1 MAFFRQFPKVEYDF
15 NREGVINNMVDI
27 YRSVRPLQ
35 NFVDDTAAYIYY
47 EVRNGERPDI
57 ISNKL
62 YGNQNFYW
70 TFFVVN
76 ETLHDGLQTWPMS
89 QEDLFTYIEREYEG
103 YAITT
108 NPVIRRD
115 SDGLITAFENS
126 LAGSVPGTTTGKF
139 QLGETIRGGT
149 SNATGT
155 LVKKDLDLNQLVVQN
170 VTGAFLGDPTPPSG
184 DNITERITGLT
195 SGDFVDS
202 YQAYK
207 YAEAPHH
214 WFVIGDKEEKVV
226 TNSAYISTGVSQ
238 NDITFKSNRAV
249 VEEINDERSR
259 IRVIAPSYIEQFA
272 DQFETLLNA

>member
-70 TFFVVN
+70 TFFVIN
-76 ETLHDGLQTWPMS
+76 ETLHDGLQAWPMS

-108 NPVIRRD
+108 NPIITRD
-115 SDGLITAFENS
+115 SDGLIVAHENS

-139 QLGETIRGGT
+139 QLGETITGGT
-149 SNATGT
+149 SGATGT
-155 LVKKDLDLNQLVVQN
+155 LVKKDLDLNQLIVQN
-170 VTGAFLGDPTPPSG
+170 VTGAFLGDPTVVPT
-184 DNITERITGLT
+184 NLTERITGST

-214 WFVIGDKEEKVV
+214 WFLQGDKEEKVV
-226 TNSAYISTGVSQ
+226 TNGAYITGGEETS
-238 NDITFKSNRAV
+238 DITFKSNRAV

>member
-1 MAFFRQFPKVEYDF
+1 MAFFKQFPKVEYDF
-15 NREGVINNMVDI
+15 NRQGVINNMVDI

-57 ISNKL
+57 VSNKL

-76 ETLHDGLQTWPMS
+76 ENLHDGLQTWPMS

-108 NPVIRRD
+108 NPTIRRD
-115 SDGLITAFENS
+115 SDGIIRAFENS

-139 QLGETIRGGT
+139 QLGETITGGT
-149 SNATGT
+149 SGATGT
-155 LVKKDLDLNQLVVQN
+155 LVKKDLDLNQLIVQN
-170 VTGAFLGDPTPPSG
+170 VTGAFLGDPTVVPT
-184 DNITERITGLT
+184 NLTERITGST

-214 WFVIGDKEEKVV
+214 WFLQGDKEEKVV
-226 TNSAYISTGVSQ
+226 TNGAYITGGEETS
-238 NDITFKSNRAV
+238 DITFKSNRAV

>member
-1 MAFFRQFPKVEYDF
+1 MAFFKQFPKVEYDF
-15 NREGVINNMVDI
+15 NRQGVIMNMVDI

-35 NFVDDTAAYIYY
+35 NFVDDTAAYVFY
-47 EVRNGERPDI
+47 EIRNGERPDI

-76 ETLHDGLQTWPMS
+76 EALHDGLQVWPMS

-108 NPVIRRD
+108 NPVITRD
-115 SDGLITAFENS
+115 SDGLIVAHENS

-139 QLGETIRGGT
+139 QLGETITGGT
-149 SNATGT
+149 SGATGT
-155 LVKKDLDLNQLVVQN
+155 LVKKDLDLNQLIVQN
-170 VTGAFLGDPTPPSG
+170 VTGAFLGDPTVVPT
-184 DNITERITGLT
+184 NLTERITGST

-207 YAEAPHH
+207 YADAPHH
-214 WFVIGDKEEKVV
+214 WFLQGDKEEKVV
-226 TNSAYISTGVSQ
+226 TNGAYITGGEETS
-238 NDITFKSNRAV
+238 DITFKSNRAV

>member
-1 MAFFRQFPKVEYDF
+1 MAFFKQFPKVEYDF
-15 NREGVINNMVDI
+15 NRQGVIMNMVDI

-35 NFVDDTAAYIYY
+35 NFVDDTTAYIYY

-57 ISNKL
+57 VSNKL

-76 ETLHDGLQTWPMS
+76 EALHDGLQTWPLS

-108 NPVIRRD
+108 NPTITRD
-115 SDGLITAFENS
+115 SDGLIVAHENS

-139 QLGETIRGGT
+139 QLGETITGGT
-149 SNATGT
+149 SGATGT
-155 LVKKDLDLNQLVVQN
+155 LVKKDLDLNQLIVQN
-170 VTGAFLGDPTPPSG
+170 VTGAFLGDPTVVPT
-184 DNITERITGLT
+184 NLTERITGST

-214 WFVIGDKEEKVV
+214 WFLQGDKEEKVV
-226 TNSAYISTGVSQ
+226 TNGAYITGGEETS
-238 NDITFKSNRAV
+238 DITFKSNRAV

>member
-15 NREGVINNMVDI
+15 NRQGVINNMVDI

-35 NFVDDTAAYIYY
+35 NFVDDTSAYVYY

-57 ISNKL
+57 VSNKL

-76 ETLHDGLQTWPMS
+76 EGLHDGLQAWPMS

-108 NPVIRRD
+108 NPIITRD
-115 SDGLITAFENS
+115 SDGLIVAHENS

-139 QLGETIRGGT
+139 QLGETITGGT
-149 SNATGT
+149 SGATGT
-155 LVKKDLDLNQLVVQN
+155 LVKKDLDLNQLIVQN
-170 VTGAFLGDPTPPSG
+170 VTGAFIGDPTVVPT
-184 DNITERITGLT
+184 NLTERITGST

-214 WFVIGDKEEKVV
+214 WFLQGDKEEKVV
-226 TNSAYISTGVSQ
+226 TNGAYITGGEETS
-238 NDITFKSNRAV
+238 DITFKSNRAV

>member
-1 MAFFRQFPKVEYDF
+1 MAFFQQFPKVEYDF
-15 NREGVINNMVDI
+15 NRQGVINNMVDI

-35 NFVDDTAAYIYY
+35 NFVDNTTAYVYY

-57 ISNKL
+57 VSRKL

-76 ETLHDGLQTWPMS
+76 EALHDGLQTWPMS

-108 NPVIRRD
+108 NPVITRD
-115 SDGLITAFENS
+115 SDGLIVAHENS
-126 LAGSVPGTTTGKF
+126 LAGSVPGTTKGKF
-139 QLGETIRGGT
+139 QLGETITGGT
-149 SNATGT
+149 SGATGT
-155 LVKKDLDLNQLVVQN
+155 LVKKDLDLNQLIIQN
-170 VTGAFLGDPTPPSG
+170 VTGAFIGDPTVVPT
-184 DNITERITGLT
+184 NLTERITGST

-214 WFVIGDKEEKVV
+214 WFLEGDKEEKVV
-226 TNSAYISTGVSQ
+226 TNGAYITGGEETS
-238 NDITFKSNRAV
+238 DITFKSNRAV

>member
-15 NREGVINNMVDI
+15 NRQGVINNMVDI

-35 NFVDDTAAYIYY
+35 NFVDDTSAYVYY
-47 EVRNGERPDI
+47 EVKNGERPDI
-57 ISNKL
+57 VSNKL

-76 ETLHDGLQTWPMS
+76 EGLHDGLQAWPMS

-108 NPVIRRD
+108 NPIITRD
-115 SDGLITAFENS
+115 SDGLIVAHENS

-139 QLGETIRGGT
+139 QLGETITGGT
-149 SNATGT
+149 SGATGT
-155 LVKKDLDLNQLVVQN
+155 LVKKDLDLNQLIVQN
-170 VTGAFLGDPTPPSG
+170 VTGAFIGDPTVVPT
-184 DNITERITGLT
+184 NLTERITGST

-214 WFVIGDKEEKVV
+214 WFLQGDKEEKVV
-226 TNSAYISTGVSQ
+226 TNGAYITGGEETS
-238 NDITFKSNRAV
+238 DITFKSNRAV

>member
-1 MAFFRQFPKVEYDF
+1 MAFFKQFPKVEYDF
-15 NREGVINNMVDI
+15 NRQGVINNMVDI

-35 NFVDDTAAYIYY
+35 NFVDDTSAYVYY

-57 ISNKL
+57 VSNKL

-76 ETLHDGLQTWPMS
+76 ENLHDGLQTWPMS

-108 NPVIRRD
+108 NPIITRD
-115 SDGLITAFENS
+115 SDGLIVAHENS

-139 QLGETIRGGT
+139 QLGETITGGT
-149 SNATGT
+149 SGATGT
-155 LVKKDLDLNQLVVQN
+155 LVKKDLDLNQLIVQN
-170 VTGAFLGDPTPPSG
+170 VTGAFLGDPTVVPT
-184 DNITERITGLT
+184 NLTERITGST

-214 WFVIGDKEEKVV
+214 WFLQGDKEEKVV
-226 TNSAYISTGVSQ
+226 TNGAYITGGEETS
-238 NDITFKSNRAV
+238 DITFKSNRAV

>member
-1 MAFFRQFPKVEYDF
+1 MAFFKQFPKVEYDF
-15 NREGVINNMVDI
+15 NRQGVIMNMVDI

-57 ISNKL
+57 VSNKL

-76 ETLHDGLQTWPMS
+76 EALHDGLQVWPMS

-108 NPVIRRD
+108 NPVITRD
-115 SDGLITAFENS
+115 SDGLIVAHENS

-139 QLGETIRGGT
+139 QLGETITGGT
-149 SNATGT
+149 SGATGT
-155 LVKKDLDLNQLVVQN
+155 LVKKDLDLNQLIVQN
-170 VTGAFLGDPTPPSG
+170 VTGAFLGDPTVVPT
-184 DNITERITGLT
+184 NLTERITGST

-207 YAEAPHH
+207 YADAPHH
-214 WFVIGDKEEKVV
+214 WFLQGDKEEKVV
-226 TNSAYISTGVSQ
+226 TNGAYITGGEETS
-238 NDITFKSNRAV
+238 DITFKSNRAV

>member
-1 MAFFRQFPKVEYDF
+1 MAFFKQFPKIEYDF

-35 NFVDDTAAYIYY
+35 NFVDDTSAYVYY
-47 EVRNGERPDI
+47 EVKNGERPDI
-57 ISNKL
+57 VSNKL

-76 ETLHDGLQTWPMS
+76 EGLHDGLQAWPMS

-108 NPVIRRD
+108 NPIITRD
-115 SDGLITAFENS
+115 SDGLIVAHENS

-139 QLGETIRGGT
+139 QLGETITGGT
-149 SNATGT
+149 SGATGT
-155 LVKKDLDLNQLVVQN
+155 LVKKDLDLNQLIVQN
-170 VTGAFLGDPTPPSG
+170 VTGAFIGDPTVVPT
-184 DNITERITGLT
+184 NLTERITGST

-214 WFVIGDKEEKVV
+214 WFLQGDKEEKVV
-226 TNSAYISTGVSQ
+226 TNGAYITGGEETS
-238 NDITFKSNRAV
+238 DITFKSNRAV

>member
-15 NREGVINNMVDI
+15 NRQGVINNMVDI

-35 NFVDDTAAYIYY
+35 NFVDDTSAYVYY
-47 EVRNGERPDI
+47 EVINGERPDI
-57 ISNKL
+57 VSNKL

-70 TFFVVN
+70 TFFVIN
-76 ETLHDGLQTWPMS
+76 EFLHDGLQVWPMS

-108 NPVIRRD
+108 NPTITRN
-115 SDGLITAFENS
+115 SDGLIVAHENS
-126 LAGSVPGTTTGKF
+126 LAGKTPTGTTGLFT
-139 QLGETIRGGT
+139 LGETLRGGT

-155 LVKKDLDLNQLVVQN
+155 LVKKDLDLNQLIVQN
-170 VTGAFLGDPTPPSG
+170 VSGAFLGDPTVVPT
-184 DNITERITGLT
+184 NLTERITGET

-207 YAEAPHH
+207 YADAPHH
-214 WFVIGDKEEKVV
+214 WFVEGDKEEKVV
-226 TNSAYISTGVSQ
+226 TNGAYIAGGVPTS
-238 NDITFKSNRAV
+238 DLAFKSNRAV

>member
-47 EVRNGERPDI
+47 EIRNGERPDI

-108 NPVIRRD
+108 NPIITRD
-115 SDGLITAFENS
+115 SDGLIVAHENS

-139 QLGETIRGGT
+139 QLGETITGGT
-149 SNATGT
+149 SGATGT
-155 LVKKDLDLNQLVVQN
+155 LVKKDLDLNQLIVQN
-170 VTGAFLGDPTPPSG
+170 VTGAFIGDPTVVPT
-184 DNITERITGLT
+184 NLTERITGST

-214 WFVIGDKEEKVV
+214 WFLQGDKEEKVV
-226 TNSAYISTGVSQ
+226 TNGAYITGGEETS
-238 NDITFKSNRAV
+238 DITFKSNRAV

>member
-1 MAFFRQFPKVEYDF
+1 MAFFRQFPKIEYDF
-15 NREGVINNMVDI
+15 NRQGVINNMVDI

-35 NFVDDTAAYIYY
+35 NFVDDTSAYVYY
-47 EVRNGERPDI
+47 EVKNGERPDI
-57 ISNKL
+57 VSNKL

-76 ETLHDGLQTWPMS
+76 EGLHDGLQAWPMS

-139 QLGETIRGGT
+139 QLGETITGGT
-149 SNATGT
+149 SGATGT
-155 LVKKDLDLNQLVVQN
+155 LVKKDLDLNQLIVQN
-170 VTGAFLGDPTPPSG
+170 VTGAFIGDPTVVPT
-184 DNITERITGLT
+184 NLTERITGST

-214 WFVIGDKEEKVV
+214 WFLQGDKEEKVV
-226 TNSAYISTGVSQ
+226 TNGAYITGGEETS
-238 NDITFKSNRAV
+238 DITFKSNRAV

>member
-1 MAFFRQFPKVEYDF
+1 MAFFKQFPKVEYDF
-15 NREGVINNMVDI
+15 NRQGVIMNMVDI

-35 NFVDDTAAYIYY
+35 NFVDDTTAYIYY

-76 ETLHDGLQTWPMS
+76 EALHDGLQVWPMS

-108 NPVIRRD
+108 NPVITRD
-115 SDGLITAFENS
+115 SDGLIVAHENS

-139 QLGETIRGGT
+139 QLGETITGGT
-149 SNATGT
+149 SGATGT
-155 LVKKDLDLNQLVVQN
+155 LVKKDLDLNQLIVQN
-170 VTGAFLGDPTPPSG
+170 VTGAFLGDPTVVPT
-184 DNITERITGLT
+184 NLTERITGST

-207 YAEAPHH
+207 YADAPHH
-214 WFVIGDKEEKVV
+214 WFLQGDKEEKVV
-226 TNSAYISTGVSQ
+226 TNGAYITGGEETS
-238 NDITFKSNRAV
+238 DITFKSNRAV

>member
-1 MAFFRQFPKVEYDF
+1 
-15 NREGVINNMVDI
+15 
-27 YRSVRPLQ
+27 
-35 NFVDDTAAYIYY
+35 
-47 EVRNGERPDI
+47 
-57 ISNKL
+57 
-62 YGNQNFYW
+62 
-70 TFFVVN
+70 
-76 ETLHDGLQTWPMS
+76 MS

-108 NPVIRRD
+108 NPTIRRD
-115 SDGLITAFENS
+115 SDGIIRAFENS

-139 QLGETIRGGT
+139 QLGETITGGT
-149 SNATGT
+149 SGATGT
-155 LVKKDLDLNQLVVQN
+155 LVKKDLDLNQLIVQN
-170 VTGAFLGDPTPPSG
+170 VTGAFLGDPTPP
-184 DNITERITGLT
+184 NITERITGST

-214 WFVIGDKEEKVV
+214 WFLTGDKEEKPV
-226 TNSAYISTGVSQ
+226 TNSAYISSGVSQ
-238 NDITFKSNRAV
+238 NDITFKSNRSV

>member
-1 MAFFRQFPKVEYDF
+1 MAFFKQFPKVEYDF

-57 ISNKL
+57 VSNKL

-76 ETLHDGLQTWPMS
+76 EGLHDGLQAWPMS

-108 NPVIRRD
+108 NPIITRD
-115 SDGLITAFENS
+115 SDGLIVAHENS

-139 QLGETIRGGT
+139 QLGETITGGT
-149 SNATGT
+149 SGATGT
-155 LVKKDLDLNQLVVQN
+155 LVKKDLDLNQLIVQN
-170 VTGAFLGDPTPPSG
+170 VTGAFLGDPTVVPT
-184 DNITERITGLT
+184 NLTERITGST

-214 WFVIGDKEEKVV
+214 WFLQGDKEEKVV
-226 TNSAYISTGVSQ
+226 TNGAYITGGEETS
-238 NDITFKSNRAV
+238 DITFKSNRAV

>member
-15 NREGVINNMVDI
+15 NRQGVINNMVDI

-35 NFVDDTAAYIYY
+35 NFVDDTSAYVYY
-47 EVRNGERPDI
+47 EVQNGERPDI
-57 ISNKL
+57 VSNKL

-76 ETLHDGLQTWPMS
+76 EGLHDGLQAWPMS

-108 NPVIRRD
+108 NPIITRD
-115 SDGLITAFENS
+115 SDGLIVAHENS

-139 QLGETIRGGT
+139 QLGETITGGT
-149 SNATGT
+149 SGATGT
-155 LVKKDLDLNQLVVQN
+155 LVKKDLDLNQLIVQN
-170 VTGAFLGDPTPPSG
+170 VTGAFIGDPTVVPT
-184 DNITERITGLT
+184 NLTERITGST

-214 WFVIGDKEEKVV
+214 WFLQGDKEEKVV
-226 TNSAYISTGVSQ
+226 TNGAYITGGEETS
-238 NDITFKSNRAV
+238 DITFKSNRAV

>member
-1 MAFFRQFPKVEYDF
+1 
-15 NREGVINNMVDI
+15 MVDI

-35 NFVDDTAAYIYY
+35 NFVDNTTAYVYY

-57 ISNKL
+57 VSRKL

-76 ETLHDGLQTWPMS
+76 EALHDGLQTWPMS

-108 NPVIRRD
+108 NPVITRD
-115 SDGLITAFENS
+115 SDGLIVAHENS
-126 LAGSVPGTTTGKF
+126 LAGSVPGTTKGKF
-139 QLGETIRGGT
+139 QLGETITGGT
-149 SNATGT
+149 SGATGT
-155 LVKKDLDLNQLVVQN
+155 LVKKDLDLNQLIIQN
-170 VTGAFLGDPTPPSG
+170 VTGAFIGDPTVVPT
-184 DNITERITGLT
+184 NLTERITGST

-214 WFVIGDKEEKVV
+214 WFLEGDKEEKVV
-226 TNSAYISTGVSQ
+226 TNGAYITGGEETS
-238 NDITFKSNRAV
+238 DITFKSNRAV

>member
-15 NREGVINNMVDI
+15 NRQGVINNMVDI

-35 NFVDDTAAYIYY
+35 NFVDDTSAYVYY
-47 EVRNGERPDI
+47 EVKNGERPDI
-57 ISNKL
+57 VSNKL

-76 ETLHDGLQTWPMS
+76 EGLHDGLQAWPMS

-108 NPVIRRD
+108 NPIITRD
-115 SDGLITAFENS
+115 SDGLIVAHENS

-139 QLGETIRGGT
+139 QLGETLRGGT

-170 VTGAFLGDPTPPSG
+170 VTGAFIGDPTVVPT
-184 DNITERITGLT
+184 NLTERITGST

-214 WFVIGDKEEKVV
+214 WFLQGDKEEKVV
-226 TNSAYISTGVSQ
+226 TNGAYITGGEETS
-238 NDITFKSNRAV
+238 DITFKSNRAV

>member
-1 MAFFRQFPKVEYDF
+1 M
-15 NREGVINNMVDI
+15 IDI

-35 NFVDDTAAYIYY
+35 NFVDSTSAYTYY

-57 ISNKL
+57 VSRQL

-70 TFFVVN
+70 TFFIVN
-76 ETLHDGLQTWPMS
+76 DFLHDGLQTWPMS

-108 NPVIRRD
+108 NPTITRT
-115 SDGLITAFENS
+115 SDGLLISHENS
-126 LAGSVPGTTTGKF
+126 LAGKTPTGTTGLF
-139 QLGETIRGGT
+139 QLGETITGGT
-149 SNATGT
+149 SGATGT
-155 LVKKDLDLNQLVVQN
+155 LVQKNLDLNQLIVQN
-170 VTGAFLGDPTPPSG
+170 VTGAFLGDPTTLPT
-184 DNITERITGLT
+184 NTTERITGGT

-214 WFVIGDKEEKVV
+214 WFVTGDKEEQPV
-226 TNSAYISTGVSQ
+226 TNAAYVNGGVPTS
-238 NDITFKSNRAV
+238 NLSFKTNRAV

-259 IRVIAPSYIEQFA
+259 VRVISPAYIEQFA
-272 DQFETLLNA
+272 DEFETLLNA

>member
-1 MAFFRQFPKVEYDF
+1 MAYFKQFPKVEYDF
-15 NREGVINNMVDI
+15 NRQGVIMNMVDI

-35 NFVDDTAAYIYY
+35 NFVDDTAAYVFY
-47 EVRNGERPDI
+47 EIRNGERPDI

-76 ETLHDGLQTWPMS
+76 EALHDGLQAWPMS

-108 NPVIRRD
+108 NPTITRN
-115 SDGLITAFENS
+115 SDGIIIAHENS

-139 QLGETIRGGT
+139 QLGETITGGT
-149 SNATGT
+149 SGATGT
-155 LVKKDLDLNQLVVQN
+155 LVKKDLDLNQLIVQN
-170 VTGAFLGDPTPPSG
+170 VTGAFLGDPTVLPT
-184 DNITERITGLT
+184 NLTERITGST

-214 WFVIGDKEEKVV
+214 WFLQGDKEEKVV
-226 TNSAYISTGVSQ
+226 TNGAYITGGEETS
-238 NDITFKSNRAV
+238 DITFKSNRAV

>member
-15 NREGVINNMVDI
+15 NRQGVINNMVDI

-35 NFVDDTAAYIYY
+35 NFVDDTSAYVYY
-47 EVRNGERPDI
+47 EVINGERPDI
-57 ISNKL
+57 VSNKL

-70 TFFVVN
+70 TFFVIN
-76 ETLHDGLQTWPMS
+76 EFLHDGLQVWPMS

-108 NPVIRRD
+108 NPIITRD
-115 SDGLITAFENS
+115 SDGLIVAHENS

-139 QLGETIRGGT
+139 QLGETITGGT
-149 SNATGT
+149 SGATGT
-155 LVKKDLDLNQLVVQN
+155 LVKKDLDLNQLIVQN
-170 VTGAFLGDPTPPSG
+170 VTGAFIGDPTVVPT
-184 DNITERITGLT
+184 NLTERITGST

-214 WFVIGDKEEKVV
+214 WFLQGDKEEKVV
-226 TNSAYISTGVSQ
+226 TNGAYITGGEETS
-238 NDITFKSNRAV
+238 DITFKSNRAV